1 MNEVLRATP
10 ADAGWRAQVLQK
22 LSRVMDPELDE
33 SVTDMNFIASLDMD
47 ANARVHVG
55 FRLPTY
61 WCAANFAFM
70 MADDMRQAVGELPW
84 VSGVSVTL
92 GEHMYADKINAGL
105 AIGQSFAETFGSEA
119 TDNLDEVRHTF
130 LVKAFQ
136 GRQDVL
142 LTHLLAAGQ
151 AAEGLLRWSIGD
163 LTAVALDSVGD
174 KLRGRYLDRRQVAGA
189 FDKGSRAFTTEL
201 GTPIA
206 VENFERHRR
215 DLKRVR
221 VNAEFNG
228 ALCRGLLNVR
238 FDLTTPL
245 PPRRG
250 RKAACASP
258 ICDSTTEPGTSV
270 PGLPVTTT
278 PQL

>member
-1 MNEVLRATP
+1 
-10 ADAGWRAQVLQK
+10 
-22 LSRVMDPELDE
+22 MDPELDE

-47 ANARVHVG
+47 ADARVHIG

-70 MADDMRQAVGELPW
+70 MADDMRHAVGELPW

-105 AIGQSFAETFGSEA
+105 AGGSSFAETFGSEA
-119 TDNLDEVRHTF
+119 TGNLDDVRHTF

-136 GRQDVL
+136 GRQDLL
-142 LTHLLAAGQ
+142 LTHLLAAGH
-151 AAEGLLRWSIGD
+151 AADTLLRWSISD
-163 LTAVALDSVGD
+163 LTSAPIDRAGE
-174 KLRGRYLDRRQVAGA
+174 KLRGRYLERRQVAGA
-189 FDKGSRAFTTEL
+189 FDKDSRAFTSEL
-201 GTPIA
+201 GAPIA
-206 VENFERHRR
+206 LDMLERHRR

-221 VNAEFNG
+221 INAEFNG

-250 RKAACASP
+250 RKADRASLTRDNASEAGP
-258 ICDSTTEPGTSV
+258 VPAVTIAGLNASTP
-270 PGLPVTTT
+270 
-278 PQL
+278 